1 MKKCNVCGETKPFDE
16 MCKEKTYP
24 DGYRPLCKACRV
36 IKQQAYR
43 AERPKTSAEILNST
57 PGRQPSPFKP
67 YIVNEDRYFYRN
79 DGLKHIK
86 SRGV

>member
-1 MKKCNVCGETKPFDE
+1 MKKCNSCGETKPFDD

-24 DGYRPLCKACRV
+24 DGYRPLCKACRA

-43 AERPKTSAEILNST
+43 AERPTPVEVKHSA
-57 PGRQPSPFKP
+57 PARQPLPFKP
-67 YIVNEDRYFYRN
+67 YIVNDDHYFYRN